1 MKKRMLKDNSQ
12 PHPFEK
18 VAEIFA
24 IQPKIKLFDW
34 LHCLPISN
42 VDSLDM
48 DREATTERKS

>member
-1 MKKRMLKDNSQ
+1 MQKRMLKDNSQ

-18 VAEIFA
+18 VAEIFP

-48 DREATTERKS
+48 DRRQRSYY